1 MEKRRVAVR
10 DTTGI
15 GLILLHRPLRS
26 LVQAAQEA
34 RNEILR
40 SKRGVRSLTSQSR
53 HHLKVRI
60 SISKLLLLLQKDL
73 RLQD

>member
-15 GLILLHRPLRS
+15 DLILLHRPLRS
-26 LVQAAQEA
+26 LVLVAQEV

-53 HHLKVRI
+53 RHLRD
-60 SISKLLLLLQKDL
+60 ISKLLLLLQKDL